1 TVTGGGPVPYTV
13 KQVSALT
20 GIAPDRLRAWERRYG
35 VVHPTRT
42 DAGYRLYD
50 DAGLAPLRLMM
61 RLVEGGAPAS
71 LAAQQVNGTSGT
83 ATEEGGPTA
92 APSPSSAPAPDALVR
107 VAQSLDRA

>member
-1 TVTGGGPVPYTV
+1 VRPMFVTSCGRLRTYTVTGGGPVPYTV

-50 DAGLAPLRLMM
+50 DADLARLRLMM
-61 RLVEGGAPAS
+61 RLVEAGTPAS
-71 LAAQQVNGTSGT
+71 LAAQQVNGTPGT
-83 ATEEGGPTA
+83 AAEQDRPAA
-92 APSPSSAPAPDALVR
+92 APTPAPE
-107 VAQSLDRA
+107 